1 MIGDVSVLASI
12 NSSASNTDIS
22 LSTVPTIAWLL
33 FLFVKSAKHI
43 ALIKVFK
50 LTLSQEGFQ
59 ADADKMSLSV
69 DQVREPTNHS
79 ATSKYN
85 YLLLS
90 IIRYISRRIWRI

>member
-43 ALIKVFK
+43 ALILVFK

-59 ADADKMSLSV
+59 ADAEKMALTRQSNIESES
-69 DQVREPTNHS
+69 QPITER
-79 ATSKYN
+79 
-85 YLLLS
+85 LLS
-90 IIRYISRRIWRI
+90 ISLKFRLKQ